1 MQMDSLFYET
11 KHINALDIV
20 SLMQD
25 NVTSLQDKC
34 WTNHQVCVK
43 RGLSS
48 DGQTIISEA
57 SHGLC

>member
-1 MQMDSLFYET
+1 
-11 KHINALDIV
+11 
-20 SLMQD
+20 MQD
-25 NVTSLQDKC
+25 VTSLQDKY
-34 WTNHQVCVK
+34 WTAHQVCVK